1 MKKASIQVPTLEEDL
16 EITNAANADP
26 DATPLT
32 EEQMGQM
39 VPLKALRGRP
49 RLANR
54 KQLVS
59 IRYSPEVLDYFRSSG
74 AGWQSRM
81 DAVLREYVESR
92 SGFDAEGP
100 EHGHAPD
107 PPPQFHY
114 ALWGSSLV
122 ALCGQVMASVGP
134 SRCAADSTA
143 RVYYQA
149 FNIRSFI
156 VVIIG
161 QPALHVCRLII
172 SSTL

>member
-1 MKKASIQVPTLEEDL
+1 MSERMKKAPIQVPSLEEDW

-59 IRYSPEVLDYFRSSG
+59 IRYSSEVLDYFRSSG

-100 EHGHAPD
+100 
-107 PPPQFHY
+107 
-114 ALWGSSLV
+114 
-122 ALCGQVMASVGP
+122 
-134 SRCAADSTA
+134 
-143 RVYYQA
+143 
-149 FNIRSFI
+149 
-156 VVIIG
+156 
-161 QPALHVCRLII
+161 
-172 SSTL
+172 